1 MTNMVDVDLG
11 LNKYSKVSKN
21 INYKGFMLMT
31 TLKRLYAY
39 DNS

>member
-1 MTNMVDVDLG
+1 MVVVVVDLG
-11 LNKYSKVSKN
+11 LYKYSKVSKN
-21 INYKGFMLMT
+21 INNKGFMLMT